1 MLTFLRDHNYKVT
14 QHLTTNLMLASMVM
28 MTSVFSYGFENSVL
42 STIQA
47 MTVTDQHTNAN
58 SERRTRRQAKIA
70 GVKVHSGSV
79 PSSVGILRASHSLLK
94 SISKML

>member
-47 MTVTDQHTNAN
+47 MTG
-58 SERRTRRQAKIA
+58 E
-70 GVKVHSGSV
+70 
-79 PSSVGILRASHSLLK
+79 
-94 SISKML
+94 